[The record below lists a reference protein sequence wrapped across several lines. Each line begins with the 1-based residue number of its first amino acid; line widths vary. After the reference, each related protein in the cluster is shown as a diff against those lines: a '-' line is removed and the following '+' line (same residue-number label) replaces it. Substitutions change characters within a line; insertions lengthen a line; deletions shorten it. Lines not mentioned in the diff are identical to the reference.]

1 MTRATRPTRPTLGRL
16 RRRSIIGALP
26 VVVLVLAWRAQP
38 GTYPFDAVRLDG
50 PPLDAGRPAA

>member
-1 MTRATRPTRPTLGRL
+1 MTRPLRPTLGRL
-16 RRRSIIGALP
+16 RRRSTIGALP

-38 GTYPFDAVRLDG
+38 GTYAFDAVRLDG